1 MRLVQRSFC
10 APVRVRCSSFACSTA
25 SGRARV
31 SLRACPGSISCHTFP
46 VPKTMAISIRMEK
59 QLLDLLAEGA
69 KRTPLNQRDLLRQ
82 TLRLH
87 LREVIEAEAIR
98 PAGRLTTVRPWA
110 RGALARA

>member
-1 MRLVQRSFC
+1 
-10 APVRVRCSSFACSTA
+10 
-25 SGRARV
+25 
-31 SLRACPGSISCHTFP
+31 
-46 VPKTMAISIRMEK
+46 MEK

-110 RGALARA
+110 RGALARAYKRAEKARDRLEAAATAAQGRLSWDN